1 MTGADAS
8 GRRAAKAR
16 GLAASAAE
24 YAILSIVFAVYIL
37 PFLLVILNSL
47 KTDPEVVAAPLA
59 LPSVLRLD
67 NYAAAFEKMRF
78 MSAIGNSF
86 LITALSVCL
95 ISLLSSMCAYF
106 LVRNKSRFSTGL
118 YLVMV
123 ASMIIPFQAIMIPL
137 LKIYGAVGMLNSPW
151 SLIFMY
157 IGFGAP
163 FAVFLFHGFIKGI
176 SLELEE
182 AATIDGCG
190 RYGVF
195 FKVVFPLLQP
205 VVMTVI
211 ILDALW
217 IWNDYLLPSL
227 VLMAKQHRTLPLST
241 FYFFST
247 YTVNYGRLLASLVM
261 TIIPVIILYLFS
273 QRFIIKGITAGAIK

>member
-1 MTGADAS
+1 MS
-8 GRRAAKAR
+8 VSIRRATGSVAKYAVLILV
-16 GLAASAAE
+16 LAA
-24 YAILSIVFAVYIL
+24 YLL
-37 PFLLVILNSL
+37 PFVLVLLNSL
-47 KTDPEVVAAPLA
+47 KTDPEVVASPLA
-59 LPSVLRLD
+59 WPSVLRFD
-67 NYAAAFEKMRF
+67 NYVSAFEKMRF

-86 LITALSVCL
+86 LITLLSVCL
-95 ISLLSSMCAYF
+95 ISLLSAMCAYF
-106 LVRNKSRFSTGL
+106 LVRNKSRFSTAL

-123 ASMIIPFQAIMIPL
+123 AAMIIPFQAIMIPL
-137 LKIYGAVGMLNSPW
+137 LKVYGAIGMLNSPW

-195 FKVVFPLLQP
+195 FKVVLPLLQP
-205 VVMTVI
+205 VVMTVV

-247 YTVNYGRLLASLVM
+247 YTVNYGRLLASLIM
-261 TIIPVIILYLFS
+261 TVIPVIVLYLFS